1 MNSNNPYYN
10 DPIYRIEN
18 ILPAKFQNQKNFI
31 VIPSINLVTAVWNIE
46 DPSVMSDFILWKPEG
61 IEDGLKEMSV
71 HYYGSSKI
79 GEKGN
84 TIIYGHSS
92 QFYMPN
98 EDPQKSTIGNVFKL
112 LSLVKHDDTIYT
124 IEKVDNK
131 YKIASFKV
139 QQQWVIKPE
148 YVNILKQDN
157 EGNQLTLLTCHP
169 VGKSTDRYVVIA
181 KPQSSLID
189 INYDDLIDQLSLK
202 EKISLRSMAEKM
214 KQKHQQSDQRIELL
228 IHKISLLR
236 EPNKTRTDISPNLR
250 EQKDIMLQ
258 YLIYHLILDKSTTT
272 SSSQK

>member
-1 MNSNNPYYN
+1 
-10 DPIYRIEN
+10 
-18 ILPAKFQNQKNFI
+18 
-31 VIPSINLVTAVWNIE
+31 
-46 DPSVMSDFILWKPEG
+46 
-61 IEDGLKEMSV
+61 
-71 HYYGSSKI
+71 
-79 GEKGN
+79 
-84 TIIYGHSS
+84 
-92 QFYMPN
+92 
-98 EDPQKSTIGNVFKL
+98 
-112 LSLVKHDDTIYT
+112 
-124 IEKVDNK
+124 
-131 YKIASFKV
+131 
-139 QQQWVIKPE
+139 VIKPE

-236 EPNKTRTDISPNLR
+236 ETNKTRTDISPNLR